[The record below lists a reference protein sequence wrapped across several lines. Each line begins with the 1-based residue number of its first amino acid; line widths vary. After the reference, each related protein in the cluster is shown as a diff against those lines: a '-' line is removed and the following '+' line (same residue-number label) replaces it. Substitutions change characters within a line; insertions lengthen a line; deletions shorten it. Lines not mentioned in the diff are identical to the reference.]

1 MHSLAGVAWYSCN
14 LSPAAPFLPA
24 SLLSNEMQRV
34 KKLGLCVRKCAGFVL
49 LSSSQEAGGRGE
61 GRGREWR
68 KQTDGLPAVL
78 PAGWAIFGGEHF
90 LPLSPC
96 CPEVPVGKTQSL
108 WELPWAWRMGN
119 ALLFFRQGS
128 RTEAGA

>member
-1 MHSLAGVAWYSCN
+1 MHSLASVAWYGCN

-24 SLLSNEMQRV
+24 SSLSNEMQTV

-61 GRGREWR
+61 GRGKEWK
-68 KQTDGLPAVL
+68 KQTDGLPVAL

-90 LPLSPC
+90 LLLPPYR
-96 CPEVPVGKTQSL
+96 PEMLVGKKQS
-108 WELPWAWRMGN
+108 P
-119 ALLFFRQGS
+119 
-128 RTEAGA
+128 